1 MPAGSSS
8 GAQKKSQ
15 RPVLSSHIAH
25 AHAFGT
31 VPTPGNP
38 SSAKAPTSYFPL
50 PTPPAPL
57 RSFTVPQN
65 TESTRGTE
73 GDTTTYPTSISSSH
87 RDTSSARAAE
97 GRTKQARSGPSPAT
111 GLEQKAPRRSSRT
124 ADSSN
129 KSRAQSSASISDVST
144 FQFASAAP
152 FGINC
157 TGSPY
162 VSSPGGHSA
171 RSALSI
177 AEIDCFF
184 VQGSRSSTYSAHSPR
199 SQSVS
204 ASGGRSDHSTE
215 PTLSSNEEM
224 GGSDMWMSDQAERE
238 RQRAERLAFMKA
250 RKEAREELRRQK
262 RAERVGPG
270 NDLSA
275 QSRSTW
281 REAIRS
287 QGAMTLTNAPTREW
301 ARERKRTTT
310 EESKISTVTNQT
322 VLPAACT
329 DTPTPPSGP
338 GPPGH
343 VLSDS
348 SVDTLANNLTTN
360 LTLSTLPS
368 AILENPRAEDATPQQ
383 AEREPPGAPV
393 LNRLD
398 SDQTEI
404 GSPPPQPDDA

>member
-8 GAQKKSQ
+8 GALKKSH

-38 SSAKAPTSYFPL
+38 SSAKGSTSYFPL

-65 TESTRGTE
+65 AESTRGTDE
-73 GDTTTYPTSISSSH
+73 DTTTYPTSISSSH
-87 RDTSSARAAE
+87 QDTSSVRAAE
-97 GRTKQARSGPSPAT
+97 GRTKQARSATSPAA
-111 GLEQKAPRRSSRT
+111 GLEQKAPRRSSR
-124 ADSSN
+124 AAGSSN
-129 KSRAQSSASISDVST
+129 KSRAQSGASISDVST

-152 FGINC
+152 FGIN
-157 TGSPY
+157 TANSPY

-215 PTLSSNEEM
+215 PTLSSNDER
-224 GGSDMWMSDQAERE
+224 GGSDLWMSDQAERE

-250 RKEAREELRRQK
+250 RKEAREELRKQK
-262 RAERVGPG
+262 RIERVGPS
-270 NDLSA
+270 NDLNA

-281 REAIRS
+281 RETIRS
-287 QGAMTLTNAPTREW
+287 QGTIALNAPTREW

-310 EESKISTVTNQT
+310 EEPKISTITDRIV
-322 VLPAACT
+322 VPAACT

-348 SVDTLANNLTTN
+348 SVDTLANDLTTN

-368 AILENPRAEDATPQQ
+368 EILENSRAEDATPQRV
-383 AEREPPGAPV
+383 EGEPPGAPV

-404 GSPPPQPDDA
+404 GGSPRPDA